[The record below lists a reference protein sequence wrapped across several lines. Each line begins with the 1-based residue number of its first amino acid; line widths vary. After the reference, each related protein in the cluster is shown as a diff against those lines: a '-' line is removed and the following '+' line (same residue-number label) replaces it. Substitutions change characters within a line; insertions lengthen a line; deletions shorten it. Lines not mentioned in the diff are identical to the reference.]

1 MESLADR
8 VAACER
14 CGLAQTRRR
23 AVAGDEVP
31 GAAVLLIAA
40 APSFGGELVGHA
52 LSDEARE
59 VLARAGVDVAATAAT
74 TLVKCRPPAGRA
86 PTEGEIAAC
95 RPYLEEQ
102 VAAQRP
108 ETVIALGAGV
118 LRALAPAAPP
128 FASCHGHARPVAIGD
143 RELRLLPVL
152 DPYAVA
158 EVPSLA
164 PLLAAD
170 LGTPLPAAAAE
181 PAPAPAAAPAAAD
194 PDAEAD
200 EPPESLVTAPEPPP
214 QLGLF

>member
-1 MESLADR
+1 VESLADR

-14 CGLAQTRRR
+14 CGLARTRRQ

-31 GAAVLLIAA
+31 GAALLLIAA
-40 APSFGGELVGHA
+40 APSFAGELVGRA

-59 VLARAGVDVAATAAT
+59 VLAKAGLDVAAAAAT
-74 TLVKCRPPAGRA
+74 TLVKCRPPAGRT
-86 PTEGEIAAC
+86 PTDEEIAAC

-102 VAAQRP
+102 VAAQQP
-108 ETVIALGAGV
+108 DTVIALGAGV

-128 FASCHGHARPVAIGD
+128 FATCHGHTRPVAIGD

-164 PLLAAD
+164 PQLAAD
-170 LGTPLPAAAAE
+170 LGIAPPPPPAPVPAPEAVTPTPKPAE
-181 PAPAPAAAPAAAD
+181 PDREPDPAPAVA
-194 PDAEAD
+194 
-200 EPPESLVTAPEPPP
+200 APEPPP